1 MYGALIGKQ
10 KGRNIEIMNSF
21 ELLFNCIGDDVI
33 IDRDYYN
40 TKEEQFKQVFSE
52 MDFLG
57 WYTTGDMPNDR
68 DIRVHKQI
76 CEINESPVLLK
87 LDPRPKNADV
97 SKILSNICQVLVYNL
112 LMYVF
117 IYYVFLLLVGIFLF
131 FFFHYYFIIG

>member
-21 ELLFNCIGDDVI
+21 ELLFTCIGDNVI

-57 WYTTGDMPNDR
+57 WYTTGDMPNEG
-68 DIRVHKQI
+68 DIKVHKQL

-87 LDPRPKNADV
+87 LDPRPKNTDV
-97 SKILSNICQVLVYNL
+97 SAVNIS
-112 LMYVF
+112 
-117 IYYVFLLLVGIFLF
+117 F
-131 FFFHYYFIIG
+131 FY

>member
-21 ELLFNCIGDDVI
+21 ELLFTCIGDDVI
-33 IDRDYYN
+33 IDREYYT

-57 WYTTGDMPNDR
+57 WYTTGDMPTEK
-68 DIRVHKQI
+68 DIRVHKQL

-87 LDPRPKNADV
+87 LDPRPKNTEV
-97 SKILSNICQVLVYNL
+97 RKYINECMNL
-112 LMYVF
+112 
-117 IYYVFLLLVGIFLF
+117 FLLKYVSMRKYLSF
-131 FFFHYYFIIG
+131 FFY

>member
-1 MYGALIGKQ
+1 
-10 KGRNIEIMNSF
+10 MNSF
-21 ELLFNCIGDDVI
+21 ELVFTLVEGDVV

-68 DIRVHKQI
+68 DIKVHRQI
-76 CEINESPVLLK
+76 CAINESPVLLK

-97 SKILSNICQVLVYNL
+97 N
-112 LMYVF
+112 
-117 IYYVFLLLVGIFLF
+117 FLL
-131 FFFHYYFIIG
+131 